1 MQSSWFTYRN
11 LLTVLG
17 VAFAIWFI
25 WNFYVIISYFFIAGI
40 ISLLGRP
47 IVDFLYR
54 FKIGRFKVPNWLS
67 AVIAMLVILGILT
80 GIMAI
85 FVPMLRD
92 QAEIIYAIDTK
103 KVAAS
108 LEEPLMRLEGFIL
121 QFQGG
126 NSDTTL
132 RGVINERLNE
142 WINLTSLGNI
152 INSLLSSL
160 GSVAVATFSII
171 FITFFF
177 LKDQRLFYEILM
189 AVTPTRF
196 EPQMKNI
203 LRSSKI
209 TLTRYFAGIIIQ
221 SSVVVVLISTGLWI
235 MGIHYA
241 LLIGFFCGIV
251 NIIPYLGPLIGTGF
265 ALLITISSTLNGN
278 PNADLTPIILKIVIL
293 IQGVQFIDN
302 YVAQPI
308 IFSKRMNAH
317 PLEIFFI
324 VLIFGTIAGI
334 PGMIVSVPTYSFLRL
349 VAREFFS
356 EFKIVRKMTEH
367 IDN

>member
-11 LLTVLG
+11 LLTVIG
-17 VAFAIWFI
+17 VAFAIWFV
-25 WNFYVIISYFFIAGI
+25 WNFYIIISYFFIAGI

-47 IVDFLYR
+47 VVDMMYKVKF
-54 FKIGRFKVPNWLS
+54 GRFKTPDWLA
-67 AVIAMLVILGILT
+67 AVVAMLVIIGILS
-80 GIMAI
+80 GMLAV
-85 FVPMLRD
+85 FVPMLQE
-92 QAEIIYAIDTK
+92 QAEIIYSIDTK

-108 LEEPLMRLEGFIL
+108 LEEPLMRLEYFIV

-126 NSDTTL
+126 SSDTTL
-132 RGVINERLNE
+132 RGVITERLNE
-142 WINLTSLGNI
+142 WISLTSLGHI
-152 INSLLSSL
+152 VNSLLSSL
-160 GSVAVATFSII
+160 GSIAVAIFSIV

-177 LKDQRLFYEILM
+177 LKDQRLLYEIVM
-189 AVTPTRF
+189 IVTPTRF
-196 EPQMKNI
+196 ETQMKNI

-209 TLTRYFAGIIIQ
+209 TLTRYFGGIIIQ
-221 SSVVVVLISTGLWI
+221 SSVVVLLVTTGLWV
-235 MGIHYA
+235 MGFQNA

-265 ALLITISSTLNGN
+265 ALLITISTTLNVH
-278 PNADLTPIILKIVIL
+278 PDTDLAPIIIKIVFL

-302 YVAQPI
+302 YIAQPI

-324 VLIFGTIAGI
+324 VLIFGSLAGI
-334 PGMIVSVPTYSFLRL
+334 PGMIAAVPTYSFLRL

-356 EFKIVRKMTEH
+356 EFKIVRIMTEN